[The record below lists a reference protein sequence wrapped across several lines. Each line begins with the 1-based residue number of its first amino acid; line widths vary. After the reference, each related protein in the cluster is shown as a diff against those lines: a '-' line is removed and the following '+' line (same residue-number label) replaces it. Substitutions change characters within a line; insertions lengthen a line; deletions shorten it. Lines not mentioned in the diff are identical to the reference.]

1 MLVSGAKMS
10 ETRRPLGSLGSDMN
24 VGGADYLRR
33 RVQPEETPLQRQIRR
48 MYERREE
55 SWRPL
60 NRQRV
65 EAFLRLFLLCFVE
78 PENGLPLHPVTYQ
91 KLKRALANR
100 IIPWMEF
107 RIAPTME
114 ERYWPISMGLFEQV
128 DFYMAAHLPELYC
141 GNQWGTIKHFYRE
154 VKKQEKEERE
164 RRKERASRV
173 RRVLEL

>member
-1 MLVSGAKMS
+1 MS
-10 ETRRPLGSLGSDMN
+10 ETRRPLGSLASCVN
-24 VGGADYLRR
+24 VSGEDVLRR
-33 RVQPEETPLQRQIRR
+33 RVRPEQTPLQRQISG

-65 EAFLRLFLLCFVE
+65 EAFIRLFLLCFVQ
-78 PENGLPLHPVTYQ
+78 PENGLPLEPVTYRR
-91 KLKRALANR
+91 LKRALANR

-107 RIAPTME
+107 RIVPTME
-114 ERYWPISMGLFEQV
+114 ERYWPISMGLFEQL

-141 GNQWGTIKHFYRE
+141 GNLWLTISHFYRE

>member
-1 MLVSGAKMS
+1 MS
-10 ETRRPLGSLGSDMN
+10 ETRRVLGCLGSEMN

-33 RVQPEETPLQRQIRR
+33 RVRPEETPLQRQIRG

-60 NRQRV
+60 TRQRV

-78 PENGLPLHPVTYQ
+78 SENGLPLHAVTYQ
-91 KLKRALANR
+91 RLKRALANR
-100 IIPWMEF
+100 IIPWIEF
-107 RIAPTME
+107 RIVGTRE
-114 ERYWPISMGLFEQV
+114 EKYWPISMRMFEQV

-141 GNQWGTIKHFYRE
+141 GNQWGTIRHFYRE

-164 RRKERASRV
+164 RRKERARRV

>member
-1 MLVSGAKMS
+1 MS
-10 ETRRPLGSLGSDMN
+10 ETRRPLGSLCSEMN
-24 VGGADYLRR
+24 VGGADALRR
-33 RVQPEETPLQRQIRR
+33 RVRPEQTPVQRQISR

-65 EAFLRLFLLCFVE
+65 EAFIRLFLLCFVQ
-78 PENGLPLHPVTYQ
+78 PENGLPLEPVTYRR
-91 KLKRALANR
+91 LKRVLANR
-100 IIPWMEF
+100 IIPWMEC
-107 RIAPTME
+107 RIIPTRE
-114 ERYWPISMGLFEQV
+114 ERYWPISMGLFEQL

-141 GNQWGTIKHFYRE
+141 GNQWGTIMHFYRE

>member
-1 MLVSGAKMS
+1 MS
-10 ETRRPLGSLGSDMN
+10 ETRRPLGSLCSDIN
-24 VGGADYLRR
+24 VSGQDHLRR
-33 RVQPEETPLQRQIRR
+33 RVDPEQSPIQRHINR
-48 MYERREE
+48 MYQRREE

-78 PENGLPLHPVTYQ
+78 SENGLPLQPGSYHR
-91 KLKRALANR
+91 LKRALADR
-100 IIPWMEF
+100 IIPWIE
-107 RIAPTME
+107 RWVGVTRE
-114 ERYWPISMGLFEQV
+114 ERYWPISMRMFEQL

-141 GNQWGTIKHFYRE
+141 GNQWGTIMHFYRE
-154 VKKQEKEERE
+154 VKKQEKEKRE

>member
-1 MLVSGAKMS
+1 MS
-10 ETRRPLGSLGSDMN
+10 ETRTPLGFLGSDMN

-78 PENGLPLHPVTYQ
+78 PENGLPLHPVTYR

-114 ERYWPISMGLFEQV
+114 ERYWPISIGLFEQV

>member
-1 MLVSGAKMS
+1 MS
-10 ETRRPLGSLGSDMN
+10 ETRRPLGSLASCVN
-24 VGGADYLRR
+24 VGGADALRR
-33 RVQPEETPLQRQIRR
+33 RVRPEETPVQRQISR

-65 EAFLRLFLLCFVE
+65 EAFLRLFLLCFVQ
-78 PENGLPLHPVTYQ
+78 PENGLPLHPVTYRR
-91 KLKRALANR
+91 LKRVLANR
-100 IIPWMEF
+100 IIPWMEC
-107 RIAPTME
+107 RIIPTRE
-114 ERYWPISMGLFEQV
+114 ERYWPISMGLFEQL

-141 GNQWGTIKHFYRE
+141 GNQWGTIMHFYRE

>member
-1 MLVSGAKMS
+1 MSVGAKMS
-10 ETRRPLGSLGSDMN
+10 ETRRPLGSLASERN
-24 VGGADYLRR
+24 VGGEESLRR
-33 RVQPEETPLQRQIRR
+33 RVGPEVTPIERHTRA

-55 SWRPL
+55 AWRPL

-78 PENGLPLHPVTYQ
+78 PENGRPLQSVTYRR
-91 KLKRALANR
+91 LKRTLANR

-107 RIAPTME
+107 RIVPTME
-114 ERYWPISMGLFEQV
+114 ERYWPISMVLFEQL
-128 DFYMAAHLPELYC
+128 DFYMAAHLPEVYC
-141 GNQWGTIKHFYRE
+141 GNQWGTIMHFYRE
-154 VKKQEKEERE
+154 VKKQEKEKRE

>member
-1 MLVSGAKMS
+1 MS
-10 ETRRPLGSLGSDMN
+10 ETRRPLGSLASCVNEKGED
-24 VGGADYLRR
+24 VLRR
-33 RVQPEETPLQRQIRR
+33 RVRPEQTPLQRQISG

-65 EAFLRLFLLCFVE
+65 EAFIRLFLLCFVQ
-78 PENGLPLHPVTYQ
+78 PENGLPLEPVTYHR
-91 KLKRALANR
+91 LKRALANR

-107 RIAPTME
+107 RIVPTME
-114 ERYWPISMGLFEQV
+114 ERYWPISMVLFEQL

-141 GNQWGTIKHFYRE
+141 GNQWGTIMHFYRE
-154 VKKQEKEERE
+154 VKKQEKEKRE

>member
-1 MLVSGAKMS
+1 MS
-10 ETRRPLGSLGSDMN
+10 ETRRRLGSLASEVN
-24 VGGADYLRR
+24 VGGADALRR
-33 RVQPEETPLQRQIRR
+33 RVRPEQTPLQRQISG

-65 EAFLRLFLLCFVE
+65 EAFIRLFLLCFVE
-78 PENGLPLHPVTYQ
+78 PENGLPLEPVTYRR
-91 KLKRALANR
+91 LKRALANR

-107 RIAPTME
+107 RIVPTME
-114 ERYWPISMGLFEQV
+114 ERYWPISMGLFEQL

-141 GNQWGTIKHFYRE
+141 GNSWLTISHFYRE
-154 VKKQEKEERE
+154 VKKQEQEERE